1 MPSVTVVWVSKSSA
15 ASRVL
20 SVPRAAV
27 IGLVGGFAALL
38 VVSVASLAWVHGL
51 RARAAE
57 QARDLAAL
65 EEQLAEHR
73 VLLAETRAEKDGLAE
88 QSRQMGAEL
97 ERIREAEGKIRRFL
111 GLKEPVYDATRAHQG
126 GSTAGPAAGPSDAPA
141 PGPLGALEGG
151 GGFDT
156 ADTVYDGL
164 QEVLAH
170 LEERREVS
178 RRIPMILP
186 VTSDEAWLSCAFGW
200 RKDPITGT
208 RKEFHNGIDIA
219 GPWKDPILAPADG
232 TVIRAGKDRLLGRYV
247 KLRHSSR
254 IKTLYGHMAALA
266 VKTGQAVKRGDVL
279 GYMGNS
285 GRSTG
290 THVHYS
296 VSVDGKYVDPQ
307 DYILDR
313 PFRTLKL

>member
-1 MPSVTVVWVSKSSA
+1 MSRVTVVWVSKTNA

-20 SVPRAAV
+20 NVPRAAV
-27 IGLVGGFAALL
+27 LALLGGFVAFL
-38 VVSVASLAWVHGL
+38 VVSAASLAWVHGL
-51 RARAAE
+51 RGRVAD

-65 EEQLAEHR
+65 EERLAESR

-88 QSRQMGAEL
+88 QTRRMEAEL
-97 ERIREAEGKIRRFL
+97 ERIREAEGKVRRFL

-126 GSTAGPAAGPSDAPA
+126 GSTAGPAGGPAEAGR
-141 PGPLGALEGG
+141 PGPVGALDGA

-170 LEERREVS
+170 LEERREAS

-186 VTSDEAWLSCAFGW
+186 VTSDKAWLSCAFGW

-247 KLRHSSR
+247 KLRHSGR

-266 VKTGQAVKRGDVL
+266 VKTGQKVERGDVL